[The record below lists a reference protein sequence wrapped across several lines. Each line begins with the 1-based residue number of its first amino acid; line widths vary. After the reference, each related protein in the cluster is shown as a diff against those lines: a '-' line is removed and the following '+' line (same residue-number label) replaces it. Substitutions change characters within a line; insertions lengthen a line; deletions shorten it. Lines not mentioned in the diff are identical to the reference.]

1 MYDYVVT
8 ADDVD
13 TLLAVD
19 CTPMDD
25 NTRQGELVT
34 EYANNGSKIT
44 CDPEMQNTIDMHI
57 SNGRA
62 HFNLLVLGYSSDEWE
77 LAILTLKRTGYHIK
91 VKDEVLTEE
100 KYSSNLQVC
109 SLVYLLIFFVLIY
122 KCSSILAILIHVI
135 CFCLILLCF
144 MFWQTK
150 IPNGRTTQF
159 VLVSSGGVNI
169 PFNTQGISE
178 PNNEDSDVRLRDLI
192 VLVLRTFQSKAL
204 DAKRKGKV

>member
-1 MYDYVVT
+1 MFRLF
-8 ADDVD
+8 
-13 TLLAVD
+13 LLQDAVLLPFPL
-19 CTPMDD
+19 CCA
-25 NTRQGELVT
+25 EFYL
-34 EYANNGSKIT
+34 
-44 CDPEMQNTIDMHI
+44 CQNTPEWRLICT
-57 SNGRA
+57 
-62 HFNLLVLGYSSDEWE
+62 VLFATQGYSSDEWE

-192 VLVLRTFQSKAL
+192 VLVLRTFQSKVESNAGI
-204 DAKRKGKV
+204 RC